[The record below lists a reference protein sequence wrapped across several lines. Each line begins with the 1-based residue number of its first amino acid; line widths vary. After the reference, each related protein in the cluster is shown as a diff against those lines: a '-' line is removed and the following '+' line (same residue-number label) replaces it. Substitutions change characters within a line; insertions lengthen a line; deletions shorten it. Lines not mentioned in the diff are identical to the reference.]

1 MRQKGV
7 MKFIQGH
14 RAGKWQMQDLNPG
27 VLASASMYLI
37 LLSAPVPELV
47 YFISYLTNYIE
58 VH

>member
-1 MRQKGV
+1 MRQI
-7 MKFIQGH
+7 MQFAQGH

-47 YFISYLTNYIE
+47 VYFISYLTNYIE